1 MTPNEQVVDY
11 ILHNGRNLSWHELA
25 LKFGCVSAD
34 SARMAW
40 NKVKNDPSNISMFEP
55 SSLAVAPPHRA
66 FDGKARLNKE
76 QYVINIED
84 KITRFEE
91 DLTKGTAQVEALV
104 GQEIKTLEELVDKC
118 KIDLTKWEI
127 TKWVQNFWN
136 NRYQVKAYLSP
147 KQEKDKFQENFVEFL
162 KTYKFEAP
170 TQNPLESPC
179 VSPVNLDKALHT
191 EGEVKDWEVCAKE
204 GTVLKPN
211 GCLILNKQD
220 FHFDKLDVYGDND
233 IKKRFNSFRASIHR
247 ILRKTKLSYNL
258 SEVIY
263 ILGSD
268 MFNCEWTGMT
278 TKGTPQKNT
287 IDYHS
292 GFQMILDHEI
302 QNIKDMLQYGPIVK
316 VLYIPGNHDEY
327 VGWHLVQALS
337 AIFKDVP
344 LVKFDIDPSYRKY
357 YKFGNSAIMF
367 SHGDVVKPQ
376 KLASIFP
383 QEFKEHWSSCNY
395 QYIFTGDKHHE
406 LTMDFDGILFYQLTQ
421 GSNAT
426 SQWDSKQ
433 GYQAKGFLTAFVISE
448 NYGIGDVL
456 KERL

>member
-11 ILHNGRNLSWHELA
+11 ILHNGRNLSWHEIA
-25 LKFGCVSAD
+25 LKFGCHNGET
-34 SARMAW
+34 ARKAW
-40 NKVKNDPSNISMFEP
+40 LHYRKTHPIPSDLPAITI
-55 SSLAVAPPHRA
+55 APPHRA
-66 FDGKARLNKE
+66 FDGKARKDKE
-76 QYVINIED
+76 EYLIQLED

-147 KQEKDKFQENFVEFL
+147 KQEKDKFQENFMEFL
-162 KTYKFEAP
+162 KAYKIEP
-170 TQNPLESPC
+170 IPVEKSVC
-179 VSPVNLDKALHT
+179 VTPENIDKALHT
-191 EGEVKDWEVCAKE
+191 EGPIKDWEECIRDEKVTE
-204 GTVLKPN
+204 RGLPN
-211 GCLILNKQD
+211 GCLIINKQD

-233 IKKRFNSFRASIHR
+233 IRKRLSSFHNALYRVVN
-247 ILRKTKLSYNL
+247 KTKLSYNL

-268 MFNCEWTGMT
+268 AFNCEWTGMT
-278 TKGTPQKNT
+278 TKGTPQKNA

-292 GFQMILDHEI
+292 GFQMILDHEVMMI
-302 QNIKDMLQYGPIVK
+302 NYLLKSATTVK
-316 VLYIPGNHDEY
+316 ILYIPGNHDEY

-337 AIFKDVP
+337 AIFKSNTNI
-344 LVKFDIDPSYRKY
+344 KFGIDPSYRKY
-357 YKFGNSAIMF
+357 YKFGSSIIMF

-383 QEFKEHWSSCNY
+383 QEAKEHWSSCSY

-433 GYQAKGFLTAFVISE
+433 GFQAKGFLTAFVISE
-448 NYGIGDVL
+448 DYGLSDTF